1 MRLSLMKIVVGAAL
15 GTLVLAGVPPAA
27 APPSSDASSCTR
39 PGAPLFGV
47 ARAGA
52 HGRVLGRIARR
63 TLQLRSRGRV
73 KLPKGVYGWGF
84 AFSPD
89 CDTVALP
96 ASSRGRILLYDLKRG
111 RQVGRV
117 SAGRGATAA
126 TIAWPEPGRL
136 VALTSAYRSL
146 RLVTLAM
153 PSGQRIAS
161 HRLGGQIT
169 SAEPSS
175 LGVVA
180 LAAPMD
186 RIGASTLVLARPD
199 GTILRVSLERI
210 RSGTQVP
217 RRNPLRG
224 RQLVPGLA
232 VDEDSGRAYVI
243 AASSPLVAEVDLHS
257 GAAANHDLSG
267 PRTATAAKGL
277 AYSAYRTARWMG
289 NGTIAV
295 SGDETRTA
303 RDWRRAVRRGDLP
316 TRVDPYGLRLVN
328 TADWTARTLHPLLR
342 SFFATGD
349 ALVGMDT
356 IPVSPRHAKRTGLV
370 AYGLDGGRLTR
381 RFRDRPLARLAWA
394 SWPYAYVSMRGRR
407 VTHAIDLRTGR
418 TAGNL
423 ANERPPVLLIR

>member
-1 MRLSLMKIVVGAAL
+1 MRLSLIQIVVGAAL
-15 GTLVLAGVPPAA
+15 VALVLVGVPPAA
-27 APPSSDASSCTR
+27 APPSSGASSCTG

-52 HGRVLGRIARR
+52 HQRVLGRIARR
-63 TLQLRSRGRV
+63 TLELRSRGRV
-73 KLPKGVYGWGF
+73 KLPEGVYGWGF

-89 CDTVALP
+89 CETVALP
-96 ASSRGRILLYDLKRG
+96 ASSRGHILLVDLKRG

-117 SAGRGATAA
+117 SAGGGAAAA

-136 VALTSAYRSL
+136 VALTGAYRSP
-146 RLVTLAM
+146 RLVTLSM
-153 PSGQRIAS
+153 PGGRRIAS
-161 HRLGGQIT
+161 HRLGGPVA
-169 SAEPSS
+169 SAEPTS

-180 LAAPMD
+180 LAAPLD
-186 RIGASTLVLARPD
+186 RIGPSTLVLARPD
-199 GTILRVSLERI
+199 GTILRVPLERI

-217 RRNPLRG
+217 RRDPRRG

-257 GAAANHDLSG
+257 GAAAYHDLDGS
-267 PRTATAAKGL
+267 RTATAAKGL
-277 AYSAYRTARWMG
+277 AYAAYRTARWMG

-303 RDWRRAVRRGDLP
+303 LDWRRVVRRGELP
-316 TRVDPYGLRLVN
+316 TRVYPYGLRLVD
-328 TADWTARTLHPLLR
+328 TADWSMRTLHPLLR
-342 SFFATGD
+342 GFFATGD
-349 ALVGMDT
+349 TLVGMDT
-356 IPVSPRHAKRTGLV
+356 IPVSPRHAKTTGLV
-370 AYGLDGGRLTR
+370 AYGLDGGRLSR
-381 RFRDRPLARLAWA
+381 RFQDRPLARLAWA

-418 TAGNL
+418 SAGHL
-423 ANERPPVLLIR
+423 ADKRPPVLLVR